1 MKEDKK
7 ILNRLWCVLKNTW
20 VSFNNQSLLIKVGF
34 VIAIYSSIIG
44 TILLVLFLQLGKIE
58 KIVFSP
64 YRSHLAASLYVQQR
78 LLEIYQNLSSG
89 KEVGTHEV
97 QHILKS
103 MLSGGSI
110 SFWVNNSPVFLVIPP
125 LKDNPG
131 RKYIENALHKLKSYS
146 TKEEIN
152 EALAELYKFSC
163 WIIKK
168 DLEERTKLLKYLS
181 QTRWIENSLM
191 IILLIAL
198 LCGGGSFF
206 LMVLLPLRRIT
217 QRIHDIVYTGR
228 TPSDL
233 KLLSFPFTD
242 EIGKLVKE
250 VNNLIKYFDEI
261 GGFKRLLEE
270 EDSVADVYER
280 LGRLLR
286 DRFGFQ
292 QFVIYAVSNSQN
304 TMKPVYVHPKN
315 VKVNQEILVQAD
327 LCRAKRTGRIV
338 SSLET
343 PKICKFF
350 IHENSEHIC
359 IPLIC
364 GGKIEDVI
372 QIIIPGGE
380 TEIQKHILTSM
391 PQLNAF
397 LEESI
402 PVIEAKRFAEYLKEM
417 SIKDQLTGLYNR
429 RFVEQALG
437 NIVAGI
443 LQRET
448 VLGVLMCDIDY
459 FKKVND
465 TYGHDV
471 GDEILK
477 GVAKVLKENV
487 RKADVVARFGGE
499 EFIIL
504 LVDIRKDEAIKVA
517 EKLCQIVEKT
527 KFETKAG
534 ILRKTISIGVAE
546 FPVDSERIWQVIKFA
561 DVALYK
567 AKQEGRDR
575 AVRFRPEMWTEESY

>member
-7 ILNRLWCVLKNTW
+7 ILNRLWFVLKNTW
-20 VSFNNQSLLIKVGF
+20 ISFNNQSLLIKVGF
-34 VIAIYSSIIG
+34 VIAVDSIIIG
-44 TILLVLFLQLGKIE
+44 IILSVLFLQLGKIE

-64 YRSHLAASLYVQQR
+64 YRGHLAASLYVQQR
-78 LLEIYQNLSSG
+78 LLETYQNLTSD
-89 KEVGTHEV
+89 KKVGTHEI
-97 QHILKS
+97 QHILKN

-110 SFWVNNSPVFLVIPP
+110 SFSVNDSPIFLTLPP
-125 LKDNPG
+125 LKDNTG
-131 RKYIENALHKLKSYS
+131 RKYIENALHKLKRLS
-146 TKEEIN
+146 TKEDIN
-152 EALAELYKFSC
+152 KALTELHKFSY

-181 QTRWIENSLM
+181 QTRWIENSLI

-198 LCGGGSFF
+198 LCGAIAFF
-206 LMVLLPLRRIT
+206 LMVLLPLKRIT
-217 QRIHDIVYTGR
+217 QRIHGIVYTGR

-242 EIGKLVKE
+242 EIGKLVNE
-250 VNNLIKYFDEI
+250 VDNLIKYFDEI
-261 GGFKRLLEE
+261 EGFKRLLEE
-270 EDSVADVYER
+270 ENSITDVYER

-304 TMKPVYVHPKN
+304 TMKPVYVYPKN
-315 VKVNQEILVQAD
+315 VKINQEILIQAD
-327 LCRAKRTGRIV
+327 LCRAKRTGRTV

-343 PKICKFF
+343 PQICKFF
-350 IHENSEHIC
+350 LYENAEHIC
-359 IPLIC
+359 IPLIY
-364 GGKIEDVI
+364 GGKIGGVI
-372 QIIIPGGE
+372 QIIFPKE
-380 TEIQKHILTSM
+380 ATKVQKHILSSL
-391 PQLNAF
+391 PQLNVF

-402 PVIEAKRFAEYLKEM
+402 PVIEAKRFAEGLKNM
-417 SIKDQLTGLYNR
+417 SIRDQLTGLYNR
-429 RFVEQALG
+429 RFLEQALE

-443 LQRET
+443 LRRET
-448 VLGVLMCDIDY
+448 VLGVLMCDIDF

-471 GDEILK
+471 GDEVLK
-477 GVAKVLKENV
+477 GVAKLLKENV
-487 RKADVVARFGGE
+487 RKADIVARFGGE

-504 LVDIRKDEAIKVA
+504 LVDIRKGEAIKVA
-517 EKLCQIVEKT
+517 EKLCKIVEDT

-546 FPVDSERIWQVIKFA
+546 FPVDSEGIWQVIKFA

-567 AKQEGRDR
+567 AKQEGRNR
-575 AVRFRPEMWTEESY
+575 AVRFQPKMWTEESY